1 MPVGRASRRASAELS
16 PADLHPDT
24 EKEPAL
30 DDARNQAAHGPEATR
45 PRVRERSPADPQDET
60 FTADLDAAR
69 DGDEEAF
76 VRIWRAVH
84 PGLVRYL
91 RVRGDDAPE
100 DLASETWVQVLRGLG
115 GFVGGAPEFRA
126 WLFTIARNRAV
137 DAGRAR
143 ARRPSVP
150 VADVAELRE
159 PETAPSAE
167 QHAVDNDGTLR
178 ALRLVATLPAVQAEM
193 VMLRVVAGLD
203 VADVAEMLDKKPGTV
218 RVTVHRALQTLARDI
233 GGHGSREVV

>member
-100 DLASETWVQVLRGLG
+100 DLASETWVQVLRGLS

-143 ARRPSVP
+143 ARRPAVP

-167 QHAVDNDGTLR
+167 QHAVDNDGTSR
-178 ALRLVATLPAVQAEM
+178 ALRLVATLPAAQAEM